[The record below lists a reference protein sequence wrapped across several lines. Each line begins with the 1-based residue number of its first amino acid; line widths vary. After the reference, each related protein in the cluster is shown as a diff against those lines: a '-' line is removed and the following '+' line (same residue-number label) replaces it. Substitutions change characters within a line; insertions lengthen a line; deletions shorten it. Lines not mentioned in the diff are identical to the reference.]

1 MSSSDT
7 VPPTPS
13 LPHIGGRGPVAPA
26 NAQGASHEVPPSPP
40 AGKGWDGGA
49 STRRS
54 FLLLPLALA
63 ACGFTPAYAPGGAA
77 TKLMGSVRAADPTNK
92 PGFDFVERIE
102 ERLGRTEVRRFD
114 LAYSIATESVGVG
127 ITTDNRI
134 TRYNLKGAIEYTLTD
149 AASGARIT
157 GGRVQSFT
165 SYAATG
171 STVAGLAA
179 EEDAA
184 YRLMRLLADQ
194 IVARLIAEAA
204 KLP

>member
-1 MSSSDT
+1 MSSYS
-7 VPPTPS
+7 
-13 LPHIGGRGPVAPA
+13 
-26 NAQGASHEVPPSPP
+26 
-40 AGKGWDGGA
+40 
-49 STRRS
+49 RRS
-54 FLLLPLALA
+54 LLLLPLALA

-77 TKLMGSVRAADPTNK
+77 TELTGSVRAADPTDK
-92 PGFDFVERIE
+92 LGFDFVERIE
-102 ERLGRTEVRRFD
+102 ERLGRTEVRRYD
-114 LAYSIATESVGVG
+114 LAYTIATESVGVG
-127 ITTDNRI
+127 ITPDNRI

-149 AASGARIT
+149 AATGARIT

-194 IVARLIAEAA
+194 VTARLIAEAA

>member
-1 MSSSDT
+1 MSS
-7 VPPTPS
+7 PRK
-13 LPHIGGRGPVAPA
+13 LGLG
-26 NAQGASHEVPPSPP
+26 
-40 AGKGWDGGA
+40 
-49 STRRS
+49 RRS
-54 FLLLPLALA
+54 LILLPLALA

-77 TKLMGSVRAADPTNK
+77 TRLTGAVRAADPGDKNA
-92 PGFDFVERIE
+92 FDFVERIE
-102 ERLGRTEVRRFD
+102 ERLGRTEVHRYD
-114 LAYSIATESVGVG
+114 LAYSIATEAVGVG
-127 ITTDNRI
+127 ITPDNRI
-134 TRYNLKGAIEYTLTD
+134 IRYNLKGVIDFTLTD
-149 AASGARIT
+149 AATGQRIT

-184 YRLMRLLADQ
+184 FRLMRLLADQ